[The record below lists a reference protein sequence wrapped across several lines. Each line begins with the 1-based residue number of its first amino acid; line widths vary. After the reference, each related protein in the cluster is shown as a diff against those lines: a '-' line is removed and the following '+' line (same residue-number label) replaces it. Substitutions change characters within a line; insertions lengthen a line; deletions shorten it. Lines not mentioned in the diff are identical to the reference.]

1 MDKKKAIS
9 FLTLFAA
16 VPVLANGVDR
26 INGLNLSDSSRIH
39 DLDEV
44 VVVSQPKESF
54 RLRQQSLSSNIFTNK
69 EMSRLGIHDLRELSV
84 YVPSFV
90 MPNYGSRI
98 TSSMYVRGI
107 GSRVNSPAL
116 GIYSDG
122 MPIMSKSAFNYHF
135 YDVNRVDILRGAQ
148 GTLYGQNTEGGLIR
162 IYSKNPFDYQG
173 TDFKLGLGSR
183 LYRNAEISHY
193 NKVNNNFAFSVGGF
207 YDGQNG
213 FFRNQTTGERADKYN
228 EAGGKLRLLYRP
240 TDRLSF
246 DYIADYQYV
255 DQNGFPYGKVEED
268 GTTSF
273 PNTNRQ
279 SLYRRNVFNTAFTVG
294 FKANAFDLTNVL
306 SYQYLKDYMLMD
318 QDYLPEDY
326 MHLEQRQLQNAM
338 TEELTLK
345 SRDAV
350 GGFWHWAVGGF
361 FSAQWLKTNA
371 PVYFDS
377 EMNKMLSANITSYAY
392 NGMLNAMAARLIAKG
407 IPAEQAINQM
417 AGMIEKMGGCTI
429 NMDMGV
435 IPGIFRTP
443 TYNLAFYHESNFD
456 LSSRLVATLG
466 LRYDFSQTVID
477 YATSAEVKL
486 DENVMGQNVKA
497 SITSNL
503 NRREH
508 NNYVQLLPKF
518 GLNYKLNNGSNIYA
532 TIAKGY
538 RAGGYNIQMF
548 SDIFQTELSAA
559 AQKAR
564 GQMSLDDTHNDQYY
578 ENIANTISYKP
589 ETSWNYEVGT
599 HLNLFNHA
607 LHFDVAA
614 YYMQVKNQ
622 QLSVMAG
629 NYGFGRMM
637 VNAGKSHSC
646 GVETTLRG
654 NVFDNHLSWAVSYG
668 YTRALFDD
676 YVDSVNVGGKKKAV
690 DYKDKYVPYVPQ
702 HTYAVMAD
710 YIFDVQNSKLRTIT
724 LGFNLN
730 GQGKTYWDEENTS
743 EQKLYHVLG
752 AHADADFGFM
762 KISFWGKNLTNT
774 KYNTFAVE
782 SAATGKKYTFAQLG
796 NPFQCGVDLKFH
808 F

>member
-1 MDKKKAIS
+1 
-9 FLTLFAA
+9 
-16 VPVLANGVDR
+16 
-26 INGLNLSDSSRIH
+26 
-39 DLDEV
+39 
-44 VVVSQPKESF
+44 
-54 RLRQQSLSSNIFTNK
+54 
-69 EMSRLGIHDLRELSV
+69 
-84 YVPSFV
+84 
-90 MPNYGSRI
+90 
-98 TSSMYVRGI
+98 
-107 GSRVNSPAL
+107 
-116 GIYSDG
+116 
-122 MPIMSKSAFNYHF
+122 
-135 YDVNRVDILRGAQ
+135 
-148 GTLYGQNTEGGLIR
+148 
-162 IYSKNPFDYQG
+162 
-173 TDFKLGLGSR
+173 
-183 LYRNAEISHY
+183 
-193 NKVNNNFAFSVGGF
+193 
-207 YDGQNG
+207 
-213 FFRNQTTGERADKYN
+213 
-228 EAGGKLRLLYRP
+228 
-240 TDRLSF
+240 
-246 DYIADYQYV
+246 
-255 DQNGFPYGKVEED
+255 
-268 GTTSF
+268 
-273 PNTNRQ
+273 
-279 SLYRRNVFNTAFTVG
+279 
-294 FKANAFDLTNVL
+294 
-306 SYQYLKDYMLMD
+306 
-318 QDYLPEDY
+318 
-326 MHLEQRQLQNAM
+326 
-338 TEELTLK
+338 
-345 SRDAV
+345 
-350 GGFWHWAVGGF
+350 
-361 FSAQWLKTNA
+361 
-371 PVYFDS
+371 
-377 EMNKMLSANITSYAY
+377 
-392 NGMLNAMAARLIAKG
+392 
-407 IPAEQAINQM
+407 
-417 AGMIEKMGGCTI
+417 
-429 NMDMGV
+429 
-435 IPGIFRTP
+435 
-443 TYNLAFYHESNFD
+443 
-456 LSSRLVATLG
+456 
-466 LRYDFSQTVID
+466 
-477 YATSAEVKL
+477 
-486 DENVMGQNVKA
+486 
-497 SITSNL
+497 
-503 NRREH
+503 
-508 NNYVQLLPKF
+508 
-518 GLNYKLNNGSNIYA
+518 
-532 TIAKGY
+532 
-538 RAGGYNIQMF
+538 MF

-676 YVDSVNVGGKKKAV
+676 YVDSVSVGGKKKAV

-710 YIFDVQNSKLRTIT
+710 YTFDVQNSKLRTIT